1 MRNKNEIMRIVADN
15 TDFQNYYNELKDY
28 FEKYKPYSRFFYD
41 ENIQIGLDN
50 ISQMLIEKC
59 KIYKYKEWY
68 CAMYESLEYLIG
80 EDRLTQ
86 KNIEE
91 RIDMIWRG
99 REHNF
104 DTLNNKNKYVTMEG
118 YARLQFPWIFRL
130 AMADKSFVI
139 CCVYLFFVDW
149 FIMNFLFD
157 KVEFGENETIL
168 SFCPFFI
175 SFMYGMICMSPIVI
189 KNNFVL
195 CKIFF
200 LYMFLELI
208 IGNYI
213 FFFADERGVGYDLFI
228 HNYLWCYLLLLPVI
242 PVDIAHLHNYFRKS
256 MKKGD

>member
-86 KNIEE
+86 KDIEE

-104 DTLNNKNKYVTMEG
+104 DTLNNKN
-118 YARLQFPWIFRL
+118 
-130 AMADKSFVI
+130 I
-139 CCVYLFFVDW
+139 CFQ
-149 FIMNFLFD
+149 
-157 KVEFGENETIL
+157 
-168 SFCPFFI
+168 S
-175 SFMYGMICMSPIVI
+175 S
-189 KNNFVL
+189 
-195 CKIFF
+195 
-200 LYMFLELI
+200 LI
-208 IGNYI
+208 I
-213 FFFADERGVGYDLFI
+213 
-228 HNYLWCYLLLLPVI
+228 WCQAKNQNLAKAGIMINGLNICLITLMLI
-242 PVDIAHLHNYFRKS
+242 PLTY
-256 MKKGD
+256 